1 MESLQINFRNMQG
14 SDWIEKLVLTK
25 SQKLSRF
32 CDQLLKCHVTIS
44 ALDSSHNKGCTHE
57 VHIDLRV
64 PGKEF
69 VVKNS
74 QIDSDPAKAIAIACE
89 HAFDSAQRD
98 LVQYMEIKHN
108 RVKTRANAKEREMNY
123 LDEHENEA
131 ADSLA

>member
-1 MESLQINFRNMQG
+1 
-14 SDWIEKLVLTK
+14 
-25 SQKLSRF
+25 
-32 CDQLLKCHVTIS
+32 
-44 ALDSSHNKGCTHE
+44 